1 MTLNPATPLSSL
13 QEILS
18 DVDVLLI
25 MSVNPGFG
33 GQRVIPSMLKKIA
46 DARTQLDQMKSH
58 ALLEVDGGVKEDNAR
73 KIAAAGATVLVAG
86 SAIFSQPDYAATIAT
101 LRTIR

>member
-18 DVDVLLI
+18 DVDVVLI

-33 GQRVIPSMLKKIA
+33 GQRFIPSMLKKIA

-58 ALLEVDGGVKEDNAR
+58 ALLEVDGGVKGDNAR
-73 KIAAAGATVLVAG
+73 EIAAAGATVLVADLPQAW
-86 SAIFSQPDYAATIAT
+86 SAPSDSASD
-101 LRTIR
+101 R